1 MLSKEADHYLI
12 VDTNVVLHQAD
23 FLEHQSIED
32 VVILST
38 VYKEVQHKNS
48 STFLRLKNLLR
59 NKQKRFYYFSNE
71 YHKVTFRTAAIGFAA
86 HPVCQAIPSM
96 VRIAVVP
103 LTATVP
109 CRIPTS

>member
-1 MLSKEADHYLI
+1 MLSKDADHYLI

-23 FLEHQSIED
+23 FLEHPSIMD

-59 NKQKRFYYFSNE
+59 SKHKRFYYFSNE
-71 YHKVTFRTAAIGFAA
+71 FHKVCLPAVAHSFAN
-86 HPVCQAIPSM
+86 HIVC
-96 VRIAVVP
+96 VRCAPAVVSQP
-103 LTATVP
+103 FTAKGT
-109 CRIPTS
+109 CRTLMW